1 MRKIEVGCDS
11 FAFRMQNYGGV
22 TNVIESLY
30 REINEN
36 SEYGIN
42 LSFYEALP
50 PRWQNRLLQNS
61 KKSLMYFLNRA
72 WEEFGPSLFKKK
84 SDIDM
89 RFLGYHY
96 DPHYDFYKDL
106 PLICMV
112 YDFIPEYY
120 PELFQNGS
128 PHLDKLEILKHAT
141 LAVCIS
147 EETKRDLIK
156 FVPEF
161 KGDAIVIPLASKFPM
176 NPTMV
181 PKPKVQRPYV
191 LYVGRRD
198 TYKNV
203 DLILKCVDS
212 IPEFEFVFF
221 GGEEMN
227 DTERSLIGLNN
238 LCRVHHIMGDDYAL
252 QGYYEN
258 AFALIV
264 PSKIEG
270 FGLPILE
277 AMSLRCPVIAS
288 EISVFHEL
296 FGDNISYFDSE
307 DRAALISAIRKLSS
321 DTLQREK
328 LIEKGLEKSKE
339 FSWPEAAL
347 LFSEAC
353 RKLYLKKG

>member
-1 MRKIEVGCDS
+1 
-11 FAFRMQNYGGV
+11 
-22 TNVIESLY
+22 
-30 REINEN
+30 
-36 SEYGIN
+36 
-42 LSFYEALP
+42 
-50 PRWQNRLLQNS
+50 
-61 KKSLMYFLNRA
+61 
-72 WEEFGPSLFKKK
+72 
-84 SDIDM
+84 
-89 RFLGYHY
+89 
-96 DPHYDFYKDL
+96 
-106 PLICMV
+106 
-112 YDFIPEYY
+112 
-120 PELFQNGS
+120 
-128 PHLDKLEILKHAT
+128 
-141 LAVCIS
+141 
-147 EETKRDLIK
+147 
-156 FVPEF
+156 
-161 KGDAIVIPLASKFPM
+161 
-176 NPTMV
+176 
-181 PKPKVQRPYV
+181 
-191 LYVGRRD
+191 
-198 TYKNV
+198 
-203 DLILKCVDS
+203 
-212 IPEFEFVFF
+212 
-221 GGEEMN
+221 
-227 DTERSLIGLNN
+227 
-238 LCRVHHIMGDDYAL
+238 MGDDYAL